1 MDDTLQRLLDAE
13 MKAENL
19 AREAEEDHQRTIA
32 AAVDEARELDASFSE
47 RIPDLQKTWIAR
59 SEERAAKTIA
69 EVERRYGER
78 HETLREMAELR
89 EEEALDAAFQVLI
102 DVRL

>member
-1 MDDTLQRLLDAE
+1 MDNTLQRLLDAE
-13 MKAENL
+13 MRAENL
-19 AREAEEDHQRTIA
+19 AREAEEEHQRTIA
-32 AAVDEARELDASFSE
+32 AAMEEARELDSSFTE
-47 RIPDLQKTWIAR
+47 RIPGLQRTWITR

-69 EVERRYGER
+69 EVERRYDER
-78 HETLREMAELR
+78 HESLREMAEKR